1 MLRQPQQLRSYKE
14 PKNFEDASL
23 YKKEEESLPI
33 EHAIGWSVASHG
45 MVSILLTVMPIVLL
59 LLGINL
65 SLFDKPKPKVK
76 DIEFVLVNQ
85 PEQEPINK
93 NTPLRADRNTRAGG
107 EHNPN
112 KKIAPPQPAAP
123 KAAPQQQSNKTPQ
136 KQVKQ
141 QPAPKKVA
149 QPQTPIQK
157 AQPVAKKPEA
167 KPAPPKP
174 KAKPIIPPTKIASD
188 IKLPIPPAQGVPK
201 LATTPTGPVST
212 KPLGTY
218 SGSNASSSPKPV
230 IASGGY
236 GTGSALKN
244 PSNKGSGAGSA
255 YSPSAGSAGNPGPG
269 NPKGAPGVDAIKE
282 PNFGPYMSELSRRI
296 KANWDPPRGDESK
309 RVVLL
314 FTIAKDGRLLNVKV
328 VKSSGTPLADKAAL
342 AAVELTA
349 PFRPLP
355 SEFKGPSIDIQ
366 FTFDYNVFG
375 VNSSRF

>member
-1 MLRQPQQLRSYKE
+1 MLRQPQVKNYKE
-14 PKNFEDASL
+14 PKNFEDANL
-23 YKKEEESLPI
+23 YQKEEESLPI
-33 EHAIGWSVASHG
+33 EHAIGWSIASHG
-45 MVSILLTVMPIVLL
+45 MVGILLTVLPIVLL

-65 SLFDKPKPKVK
+65 SLFNKPKPKMK
-76 DIEFVLVNQ
+76 DIEFVLVSQ
-85 PEQEPINK
+85 PEQDPINK

-107 EHNPN
+107 QHDPN
-112 KKIAPPQPAAP
+112 KKIAPPQPAASKP
-123 KAAPQQQSNKTPQ
+123 SPAQQAKKAPQ
-136 KQVKQ
+136 KQPTKQ
-141 QPAPKKVA
+141 QPAPQKA
-149 QPQTPIQK
+149 SQPQKPVQK
-157 AQPVAKKPEA
+157 VQKPVVKPSA
-167 KPAPPKP
+167 PKP
-174 KAKPIIPPTKIASD
+174 KTKPSIPPTKIASD
-188 IKLPIPPAQGVPK
+188 IKLPIPPTKDIPK
-201 LATTPTGPVST
+201 LSTAPSGPITT
-212 KPLGTY
+212 KPSSSY
-218 SGSNASSSPKPV
+218 SGSSSSATPKPV

-255 YSPSAGSAGNPGPG
+255 YSPSYGSAGNPGPG

-328 VKSSGTPLADKAAL
+328 VKSSGTPAADKAAL

-355 SEFKGPSIDIQ
+355 SEFRGSNIDIQ